1 MDKIKIL
8 VVEDEIII
16 ADNLCD
22 VIEELGYEA
31 LEPALNYTEALEFI
45 QEKKPDLAIL
55 DIQLGGKKTG
65 IDLAKEIIKNY
76 NFPYIFLTSNSD
88 EATIREVKGLNPP
101 AYLVKPFTKE
111 ELYASIEIVFHNFL
125 EEKLKSNDKSEA
137 SKDSIFTKDKGVYKK
152 ILLEDVLFLK
162 SEHVYTELYLKNNKK
177 QLVRASL
184 NSIIDKLNS
193 NFIRVHRSYVININF
208 IDEVNSSN
216 LKVGGDV
223 IPIGNT
229 HKDDLFNRLNFI

>member
-16 ADNLCD
+16 ADNLCG

-45 QEKKPDLAIL
+45 AEEKPDIAIL

-65 IDLAKEIIKNY
+65 IDVAKEIIENY

-88 EATIREVKGLNPP
+88 EATIREVKALNPP
-101 AYLVKPFTKE
+101 AYLLKPFTKE
-111 ELYASIEIVFHNFL
+111 ELYASIEIVMHNF
-125 EEKLKSNDKSEA
+125 SENKV
-137 SKDSIFTKDKGVYKK
+137 SSQKQSESTQDWLFVKEKGVYKK
-152 ILLEDVLFLK
+152 VVLKDILYLK
-162 SEHVYTELYLKNNKK
+162 SEHVYTELFLKNNGN
-177 QLVRASL
+177 QLIRTSL
-184 NSIIDKLNS
+184 NSIINNLNS
-193 NFIRVHRSYVININF
+193 NFIRVHRSYVININCLDEINGASVK
-208 IDEVNSSN
+208 IDGNI
-216 LKVGGDV
+216 

-229 HKDDLFNRLNFI
+229 YKDDLFNRLNLI

>member
-22 VIEELGYEA
+22 VIEELGYQA

-45 QEKKPDLAIL
+45 EEEKPDIAIL

-65 IDLAKEIIKNY
+65 IDLAKEIIKNH

-88 EATIREVKGLNPP
+88 EQTIREVKALNPP
-101 AYLVKPFTKE
+101 AYLIKPFTKE
-111 ELYASIEIVFHNFL
+111 ELYASIEIVLHNF
-125 EEKLKSNDKSEA
+125 SEIKPIITKQ
-137 SKDSIFTKDKGVYKK
+137 SETSLNSLFIKDKGVYKK
-152 ILLEDVLFLK
+152 VLLEDVLYLK
-162 SEHVYTELYLKNNKK
+162 SEHVYTELFLKNNRN
-177 QLVRASL
+177 QLIRTSL
-184 NSIIDKLNS
+184 NSIINKLNS
-193 NFIRVHRSYVININF
+193 NFIRVHRSYVINIKF
-208 IDEVNSSN
+208 LDEINSTS
-216 LKVGGDV
+216 LKINGNI

-229 HKDDLFNRLNFI
+229 YKNDLFNKLNLI

>member
-65 IDLAKEIIKNY
+65 I
-76 NFPYIFLTSNSD
+76 IF
-88 EATIREVKGLNPP
+88 
-101 AYLVKPFTKE
+101 
-111 ELYASIEIVFHNFL
+111 VF
-125 EEKLKSNDKSEA
+125 
-137 SKDSIFTKDKGVYKK
+137 
-152 ILLEDVLFLK
+152 
-162 SEHVYTELYLKNNKK
+162 
-177 QLVRASL
+177 
-184 NSIIDKLNS
+184 
-193 NFIRVHRSYVININF
+193 
-208 IDEVNSSN
+208 
-216 LKVGGDV
+216 
-223 IPIGNT
+223 GNG
-229 HKDDLFNRLNFI
+229 

>member
-45 QEKKPDLAIL
+45 EEEKPDIAIL

-65 IDLAKEIIKNY
+65 IDLAKEIIKNH

-88 EATIREVKGLNPP
+88 EATIKEVKALNPP
-101 AYLVKPFTKE
+101 AFLVKPFTKE
-111 ELYASIEIVFHNFL
+111 ELYASIEIVLHNFSEKNEIVN
-125 EEKLKSNDKSEA
+125 EENTS
-137 SKDSIFTKDKGVYKK
+137 SKDSLFIKEKGVYKK
-152 ILLEDVLFLK
+152 IVLKDVLYLK
-162 SEHVYTELYLKNNKK
+162 SEHVYTELFLKNNSS
-177 QLVRASL
+177 QLIRTSL
-184 NSIIDKLNS
+184 NTIINKLNS
-193 NFIRVHRSYVININF
+193 NFVRVHRSYVININF
-208 IDEVNSSN
+208 LDEINSTFVKIN
-216 LKVGGDV
+216 GVI
-223 IPIGNT
+223 IPIGST
-229 HKDDLFNRLNFI
+229 YKDNLFNRLNLI

>member
-45 QEKKPDLAIL
+45 ETEKPDIAIL
-55 DIQLGGKKTG
+55 DIQLGGRKTG
-65 IDLAKEIIKNY
+65 IDIAKEIIKNY

-88 EATIREVKGLNPP
+88 EETIKEVKALNPP

-111 ELYASIEIVFHNFL
+111 ELYASIEIVLHNYS
-125 EEKLKSNDKSEA
+125 EKNDSAKKPSDVSQNSLFIKE
-137 SKDSIFTKDKGVYKK
+137 KGVYKK
-152 ILLEDVLFLK
+152 IVLKDVLYLK
-162 SEHVYTELYLKNNKK
+162 SEHVYTELFLENNRS
-177 QLVRASL
+177 QLIRVSL
-184 NSIIDKLNS
+184 NNIIYKLNS
-193 NFIRVHRSYVININF
+193 SFIRVHRSYVINIYYL
-208 IDEVNSSN
+208 DEINSTS
-216 LKVGGDV
+216 LKISGNI

-229 HKDDLFNRLNFI
+229 YKDDLFNKLNLI